1 MIRGGGR
8 AAAQLELLGQP
19 VGAVSSW
26 RRGLD
31 HLDDLVD
38 RDREPRRMPFSVS
51 VSVTPSSSREMT
63 ATCGRMARAG
73 QQLRHD
79 DVLFSFSAAA
89 AAGVVSR
96 SGHQMV
102 QPRRRQPGRKGGG
115 RTPRPKRSKKRQ
127 VKKVVC
133 EVPAAGGVVSTDLW
147 AWRKYGQKPIKGSPY
162 PRGYYKCSSLKS
174 CTARKLVERS
184 PAKPGVLVVTYIA
197 DHCHAVPAM
206 LNALAGTT
214 RNRPSS
220 SSASPDDG
228 DHNQDQ
234 ETSSDGAAPSA
245 DNNNKVDDDD
255 GAAAVAVAVDENDA
269 CLLQDDGNCPFDGFF
284 WPFDDDLDRF
294 FDDDG
299 GGVLG
304 RRRLSL

>member
-1 MIRGGGR
+1 MDCSNDWDLQALVRSCGGGNRSVQHSRAGADAPPREEAAMVRGGGR

-51 VSVTPSSSREMT
+51 VTPSSSRETT
-63 ATCGRMARAG
+63 ATCGLMARAG

-79 DVLFSFSAAA
+79 DVLFSFAAAA

-115 RTPRPKRSKKRQ
+115 RTPRPKRRYGRCRRRLSVSNFRSFAIIFIRRSIVDDLKFDISKKRQ

-162 PRGYYKCSSLKS
+162 PRYIYSLHVYRH
-174 CTARKLVERS
+174 TVHERE
-184 PAKPGVLVVTYIA
+184 
-197 DHCHAVPAM
+197 
-206 LNALAGTT
+206 
-214 RNRPSS
+214 RER
-220 SSASPDDG
+220 
-228 DHNQDQ
+228 
-234 ETSSDGAAPSA
+234 
-245 DNNNKVDDDD
+245 
-255 GAAAVAVAVDENDA
+255 
-269 CLLQDDGNCPFDGFF
+269 
-284 WPFDDDLDRF
+284 
-294 FDDDG
+294 
-299 GGVLG
+299 
-304 RRRLSL
+304 